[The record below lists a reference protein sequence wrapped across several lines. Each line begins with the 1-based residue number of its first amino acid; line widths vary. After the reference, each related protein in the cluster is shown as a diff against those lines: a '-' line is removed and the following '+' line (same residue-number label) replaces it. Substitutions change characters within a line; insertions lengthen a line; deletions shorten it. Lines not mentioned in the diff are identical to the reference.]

1 MKITLV
7 EDPEAPTSPTLNP
20 VSLSPQFEDDA
31 SERSGSP
38 FEGLTKLSTI
48 GSTDQ
53 LLLLS
58 NLAQDEAAST
68 IQSIFRGNQARS
80 SSTQTPSLAPS
91 ASTQSLKD
99 IAQEVAVA
107 TIQSLVRGA
116 SVRSKAKLPPRKP
129 TLMKGA
135 VDLIGDMINGGE
147 NCYVPAIPLG

>member
-48 GSTDQ
+48 GSTD
-53 LLLLS
+53 
-58 NLAQDEAAST
+58 QDEAAST